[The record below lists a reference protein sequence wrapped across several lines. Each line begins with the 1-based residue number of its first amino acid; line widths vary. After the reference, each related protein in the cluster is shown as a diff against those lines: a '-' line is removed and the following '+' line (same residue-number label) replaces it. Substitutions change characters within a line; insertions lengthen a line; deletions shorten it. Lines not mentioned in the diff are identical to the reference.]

1 MWLNSLRD
9 DLSPVQL
16 ERFALSKEP
25 KLPMDAYI
33 QVIGEANAEALEDL
47 HMQKKK
53 GVVLTEKLDAFFTE
67 KYGAPWIAEGEAR
80 GIAISEAKVAGAKV
94 EAKAETVLAILQTKF
109 QRVSRATEKAI
120 RQMTDPIA
128 LDSLAVH
135 AAQSNTPGEFA
146 EMLK

>member
-1 MWLNSLRD
+1 
-9 DLSPVQL
+9 
-16 ERFALSKEP
+16 
-25 KLPMDAYI
+25 LPMDAYI

-80 GIAISEAKVAGAKV
+80 GEAKVAGAK
-94 EAKAETVLAILQTKF
+94 AETGRNMLLMFLRARF
-109 QRVSRATEKAI
+109 GRVPKGTEKAI

-128 LDSLAVH
+128 LESLAAHVGDC
-135 AAQSNTPGEFA
+135 ASLDEFA
-146 EMLK
+146 TALK